1 MIYNAPIRD
10 MLFLLTEW
18 IGLDRVTALPGYEEV
33 DADLIEAVLEAAGKF
48 CSDELLVLNRDGDEY
63 GAVCDNGE
71 VTTPPGFKEAYTH
84 FIENGWTG
92 IDSDPEHGGQGLPK
106 LLQYFI
112 DEMLSATNL
121 AFKLYS
127 ELSHGVYHVLDTT
140 APDAIRARYLPKM
153 VEGVWSGT
161 MCLTEPQCGT
171 DLGLLTTKATPA
183 ADGHYTISGSKIFIT
198 SGDQDLT
205 ENILHLVIARI
216 DGAPAGTRG
225 ISLFLVP
232 KTLVNDDG
240 SLGRRNAVHTA
251 SIEHKMGIRG
261 SATCALNFD
270 DATGYLIGEEN
281 KGLATMFK
289 MMNIERLT
297 VGMQGLGF
305 AEIAYQNAYHYALD
319 RRQSKAPAPRPD
331 GSKPADPIIYQPEIK
346 RQLLCIRSQVEG
358 ARALALYAALH
369 VDIMEK
375 SANEEALSEAESI
388 VALLTPIVKAFCT
401 DLGLSSTLS
410 AQQIFGGHG
419 YIREHGM
426 EQLVRDC
433 RITQIY
439 EGTNEVQALDLVSR
453 KLTGKSGEFAD
464 RFLAG
469 WQTYLNEQQGDD
481 VAAISQ
487 PAEVALQEL
496 IEATNW
502 IRARHESNDA
512 AVRGAATQYLRLFAL
527 TIIGC
532 LWAQIVVSMRGKDGA
547 FYDTKRKVA
556 RFYAQQVLPETASL
570 LKSICD
576 GDDALADFEVTDF
589 SD

>member
-1 MIYNAPIRD
+1 MIYNAPTKD
-10 MLFLLTEW
+10 MLFLLNEW
-18 IGLDRVTALPGYEEV
+18 LGLDKLTVLPGNEDF
-33 DADLIEAVLEAAGKF
+33 DADLLEAVLEEAGKF
-48 CSDELLVLNRDGDEY
+48 CSTELLTLNQTGDEH
-63 GAVCDNGE
+63 GAVHENGE
-71 VTTPPGFKEAYTH
+71 VRTPPGFKEAYAR

-92 IDSDPEHGGQGLPK
+92 IDSNPEHGGQGLPRVVGF
-106 LLQYFI
+106 LI
-112 DEMLSATNL
+112 DEMLGATNL
-121 AFKLYS
+121 SFKLYS
-127 ELSHGVYHVLDTT
+127 ELSHGAYHLLDSV
-140 APDAIRARYLPKM
+140 ASDEIRDRYLSKM

-171 DLGLLTTKATPA
+171 DLGLLITKATLT
-183 ADGHYTISGSKIFIT
+183 ADSTHKINGSKIFIT
-198 SGDQDLT
+198 SGDHDLT

-216 DGAPAGTRG
+216 DGAPEGTRG
-225 ISLFLVP
+225 ISLFIVP
-232 KTLVNDDG
+232 KFLVNDDG
-240 SLGRRNAVHTA
+240 SIGERNGVTTA

-270 DATGYLIGEEN
+270 DATGYLVGEEGR
-281 KGLATMFK
+281 GLAAMFK

-305 AEIAYQNAYHYALD
+305 SEIAYQNALAYALD
-319 RRQSKAPAPRPD
+319 RVQSKAPAPRPD
-331 GSKPADPIIYQPEIK
+331 DSKAADPIAYQPEIK
-346 RQLLCIRSQVEG
+346 RQLLSIRSQVEG
-358 ARALALYAALH
+358 ARALAVFTGVHA
-369 VDIMEK
+369 DIMEK
-375 SANEEALSEAESI
+375 SEDDSIATDAANT
-388 VALLTPIVKAFCT
+388 VALLTPIIKSFCT
-401 DLGLSSTLS
+401 DLALSSTLS
-410 AQQIFGGHG
+410 AQQVFGGHG

-453 KLTGKSGEFAD
+453 KLTGKSGEFTN

-469 WQTYLNEQQGDD
+469 WQSYLKQQQEDD
-481 VAAISQ
+481 VVAISQ
-487 PAEVALQEL
+487 PAEVALQHL
-496 IEATNW
+496 IEATDW

-532 LWAQIVVSMRGKDGA
+532 LWAQIVVAMRGKDGA

-556 RFYAQQVLPETASL
+556 RFYAQQLLPETASL
-570 LKSICD
+570 LKSICG
-576 GDDALADFEVTDF
+576 GDDALAEFRVADF